1 MIVGSY
7 RTAHDLL
14 FSMYQEL
21 KKNKIQIPADMSN
34 SLTILH
40 SYILVKVNHHR
51 HHHHHHHHLFLNP
64 FRPLVAWHSG
74 SRTLVFDW

>member
-1 MIVGSY
+1 MSVCADVGSY

-21 KKNKIQIPADMSN
+21 KKNNIKIPADMAN

-40 SYILVKVNHHR
+40 SYILVKVIYH
-51 HHHHHHHHLFLNP
+51 
-64 FRPLVAWHSG
+64 WHGCMKTSVG
-74 SRTLVFDW
+74 LGLIMHGGGYKKC

>member
-1 MIVGSY
+1 VVIVVVVVYVGSY

-21 KKNKIQIPADMSN
+21 KKNNIKIPADMSN

-40 SYILVKVNHHR
+40 SYILVKVTATTTHTTTMTTAAMTTNSS
-51 HHHHHHHHLFLNP
+51 NTTTT
-64 FRPLVAWHSG
+64 
-74 SRTLVFDW
+74 TLW